1 MSSVVGRVKVSML
14 EANGIDPHDVQAC
27 VSQQYGSK
35 LSIRHNRNTNEIEF
49 VATNASALSPQPDCI
64 PTLALRGQ
72 GRTVTVA
79 LMAPF
84 DPSYFTYAT
93 TTPTKVVPTRSKK
106 LLLI

>member
-1 MSSVVGRVKVSML
+1 MSSVVGSVAVSTL
-14 EANGIDPHDVQAC
+14 EANGIHPHDVQAC
-27 VSQQYGSK
+27 VYQQYGNK
-35 LSIRHNRNTNEIEF
+35 LSVWHNRITDNIEF
-49 VATNASALSPQPDCI
+49 IATSASTLSPRPDCI
-64 PTLALRGQ
+64 PTLTLRGQ

>member
-14 EANGIDPHDVQAC
+14 DANGIYPHDVQEC

-35 LSIRHNRNTNEIEF
+35 LSIRHNRATDEIEF
-49 VATNASALSPQPDCI
+49 IATNASTLSPRPDCI
-64 PTLALRGQ
+64 PTLALRGRGQ
-72 GRTVTVA
+72 TVTVA

-84 DPSYFTYAT
+84 DPSYFTHAAAQQ
-93 TTPTKVVPTRSKK
+93 TKVVPTRSKK

>member
-1 MSSVVGRVKVSML
+1 MSSVVGSVAVSTL
-14 EANGIDPHDVQAC
+14 EANGIGPHDVQAC

-35 LSIRHNRNTNEIEF
+35 LSIRHNRATDEIEL
-49 VATNASALSPQPDCI
+49 VATNASALSPRPDCI
-64 PTLALRGQ
+64 PTLTLRGQ